1 MHNILLRYCQPN
13 KLTND
18 LIKDVP
24 NFLMVNNH
32 IETAKHSIRV
42 SEMARRLAL
51 RFGVNPDHAEHA
63 GLLHDVSAVIP
74 HNERSCVAKALGI
87 PVLPEEERFQM
98 IIHQKIS
105 RVMAESFFGVMD
117 TDVLSAIECHTTLKA
132 NFSKMDLVVFVADKI
147 EWDQPGFPP
156 YIEELKSQLKIS
168 LEHAAFSY
176 IDYLWQR
183 RNTLKVVHPWLV
195 DAHRELSLI
204 INNPTVEQ
212 KKPTI

>member
-1 MHNILLRYCQPN
+1 MHSILWSYIQPF
-13 KLTND
+13 KITND
-18 LIKDVP
+18 LKKDVYD
-24 NFLMVNNH
+24 FLVTNKH
-32 IETAKHSIRV
+32 VETAKHSVRV
-42 SEMARRLAL
+42 GKMARRLAMT
-51 RFGVNPDHAEHA
+51 FGVDPDHAEHA

-74 HNERSCVAKALGI
+74 HNERSFVANALGI
-87 PVLPEEERFQM
+87 SVLPEEERFQM

-105 RVMAESFFGVMD
+105 RVMAESIFGVKD

-147 EWDQPGFPP
+147 EWDQPGLPP

-195 DAHRELSLI
+195 DAHRELSHI
-204 INNPTVEQ
+204 IKNAIVD
-212 KKPTI
+212 